1 MYKSPTEKKFT
12 YYKNIIL
19 ASQQRIE
26 YKLNLSNRI
35 LKQKLEFEW
44 CKNGKRKKRKLVNN
58 KTKEKLNEMKNI

>member
-1 MYKSPTEKKFT
+1 MYKSPTEKKIT

-26 YKLNLSNRI
+26 YKLNLSNII

-44 CKNGKRKKRKLVNN
+44 CKNGKRRKRQLVNN